1 MALQLFKI
9 ETVEVASPVSSITFS
24 NIPQGYTDLIVKF
37 SIRFDLPYDA
47 ANVNLRFNSDSAS
60 NYSIRRI
67 KGSGTSLVSDS
78 ASGTSMTINYGA
90 GNNLTANTFSS
101 ADIYIPNY
109 TGSTYKSLTADIV
122 TENYAS
128 AAYTVSQA
136 GLWTNTAA
144 ITNISL
150 GCDGNWVANSTA
162 TLYGVL

>member
-1 MALQLFKI
+1 MSLQLFKI

-24 NIPQGYTDLIVKF
+24 NIPQGYTDLILKF

-47 ANVNLRFNSDSAS
+47 ANINLRFNSDSAS
-60 NYSIRRI
+60 NYSIRRL
-67 KGSGTSLVSDS
+67 KGSGSTTVSDT
-78 ASGTSMTINYGA
+78 ASGTSMTVNYGA
-90 GNNLTANTFSS
+90 GNTLTSNTFSNGE
-101 ADIYIPNY
+101 IYIPNY
-109 TGSTYKSLTADIV
+109 TGSTYKSLSADVV

-128 AAYTVSQA
+128 AAYAVLQA

-150 GCDGNWVANSTA
+150 GCDGNWIANSTA